1 MAQQV
6 MRQPSVSRS
15 ASTPAGRLSSR
26 ALLYLCVLIG
36 AVVSMFPFFW
46 TLVSSGKSIQE
57 MYYYP
62 PTLWPAAPQFLA
74 NYTEVFSTVPFAQWF
89 VNTVVV
95 TVFSLIGTVLSATIV
110 AYAFARFRFPGRDI
124 FFFITLATI
133 MLPVEVTLIPTYLL
147 FKNFNWIDTYLP
159 LIVPSWF
166 GGGAFNIFLMRQ
178 FILTLPL
185 DLDEAAKIDGA
196 SSWRI
201 LWTIIVP
208 LCKPAIATM
217 ATLGFIGNWNN
228 FLGALIFLNTESKYT
243 LAVGMRYFQS
253 AVAQGSASISKPQ
266 DHLLMGAAIM
276 FALPCLILFFLAQ
289 RYFVQGIATS
299 GIKG

>member
-15 ASTPAGRLSSR
+15 ATTPAARLSGR
-26 ALLYLCVLIG
+26 ALLYLLVLIG

-62 PTLWPAAPQFLA
+62 PTLWPAAPQFLT
-74 NYTEVFSTVPFAQWF
+74 NYTEVFTIVPFAQWF

-95 TVFSLIGTVLSATIV
+95 TVASLIGTVLSATIV
-110 AYAFARFRFPGRDI
+110 AYAFARFRFPGRDV

-147 FKNFNWIDTYLP
+147 FKNFNWIDTYWP

-178 FILTLPL
+178 FMLTLPL

-196 SSWRI
+196 NSWRI

>member
-15 ASTPAGRLSSR
+15 ASTPAGRLGSR

>member
-1 MAQQV
+1 MAQQL

-15 ASTPAGRLSSR
+15 ATTPASRLSSR

-74 NYTEVFSTVPFAQWF
+74 NYTEVFNTVPFAQWF

-95 TVFSLIGTVLSATIV
+95 TVASLIGTVISATLV
-110 AYAFARFRFPGRDI
+110 AYAFSRFRFPGRDI

-159 LIVPSWF
+159 LIVPSCRW
-166 GGGAFNIFLMRQ
+166 I
-178 FILTLPL
+178 
-185 DLDEAAKIDGA
+185 
-196 SSWRI
+196 
-201 LWTIIVP
+201 WTKRP
-208 LCKPAIATM
+208 RSMGP
-217 ATLGFIGNWNN
+217 
-228 FLGALIFLNTESKYT
+228 
-243 LAVGMRYFQS
+243 AVGVFCGRLLCRCASRPSPPWPRWGSS
-253 AVAQGSASISKPQ
+253 ATGTTFSVRSSFSTPN
-266 DHLLMGAAIM
+266 
-276 FALPCLILFFLAQ
+276 PNTPWPWVC
-289 RYFVQGIATS
+289 ATS
-299 GIKG
+299 RAPWHKARPPSQSHKITC

>member
-6 MRQPSVSRS
+6 MRQPSFSRS
-15 ASTPAGRLSSR
+15 ASSPLARLGSR
-26 ALLYLCVLIG
+26 TLLYVLVLIG
-36 AVVSMFPFFW
+36 AVISMFPFFW
-46 TLVSSGKSIQE
+46 TLVSSGKSISE

-62 PTLWPAAPQFLA
+62 PTLWPAAPQFIA
-74 NYTEVFSTVPFAQWF
+74 NYTEVFTIVPFAQWF

-95 TVFSLIGTVLSATIV
+95 TVLSLIGTVLSATVV

-124 FFFITLATI
+124 FFFVTLATI
-133 MLPVEVTLIPTYLL
+133 MLPSEVTLIPTYLL
-147 FKNFNWIDTYLP
+147 FKQFNWIDTYLP

-178 FILTLPL
+178 FMLTIPL

-196 SSWRI
+196 SSWRV
-201 LWTIIVP
+201 LWQIIVP

-253 AVAQGSASISKPQ
+253 AVAQGSAAISRPQ